1 MRLVRLLAYAVSLP
15 LLLAGG
21 VAQGKMP
28 GEGKTVQPIRPAGI
42 QSNIFPHD
50 VIAIGLERLGYK
62 VKTALEADYPP
73 LHLAVAQGD
82 ADYMATEWIPTHEP
96 FYNQAGGDK
105 TMERVGKYIT
115 GAGQGYFIDKVTA
128 DKYGINNLS
137 QLADPK
143 IAKLFDRD
151 GHGKANLTGCN
162 PGWGCERI
170 IEHQLDAFK
179 LRNTVHH
186 DQGSYFALIAD
197 MITRYKAGQPILFYT
212 WTPQWIGA
220 VLRPGKEVTQLNVP
234 FSAMPNGRD
243 TAQPDGR
250 NPGFGVDTI
259 VFLVNKKFLAQN
271 PAARRLFELVTIPIE
286 DVNAVIL
293 RQYKG
298 ENSEEQIMQQARE
311 WVDAHKEQFDA
322 WVKEAGAVQ

>member
-1 MRLVRLLAYAVSLP
+1 MRFIRRLVYAVGLP

-21 VAQGKMP
+21 AAHAKMP
-28 GEGKTVQPIRPAGI
+28 GEGKSVQPIRPAGI
-42 QSNIFPHD
+42 QGNIFPHD
-50 VIAIGLERLGYK
+50 VIAIGLERLGYT
-62 VKTALEADYPP
+62 VKPALEADYPP
-73 LHLAVAQGD
+73 LHLAVSQGD
-82 ADYMATEWIPTHEP
+82 ADYMATEWIPTHDA
-96 FYNQAGGDK
+96 FYKQAGGAD
-105 TMERVGKYIT
+105 TMERV
-115 GAGQGYFIDKVTA
+115 
-128 DKYGINNLS
+128 

-143 IAKLFDRD
+143 IAKLFDSD

-162 PGWGCERI
+162 PGWGCERV

-179 LRNTVHH
+179 LRDTVHH

-197 MITRYKAGQPILFYT
+197 MITRYQAGQPILFYT

-234 FSAMPNGRD
+234 FSASPDGRD

-259 VFLVNKKFLAQN
+259 VFLANKKFLAQN
-271 PAARRLFELVTIPIE
+271 PAVRRLFELVHIPIE

-293 RQYKG
+293 RQHNG

-311 WVDAHKEQFDA
+311 WVDAHKDQFDA